1 MSRPANLAKLSVA
14 DLNRELH
21 RRRKGGQSLLRKRA
35 KLMEKVHEINTRL
48 RELGMA
54 AGGMSWSGK
63 RPRTES
69 NLVDAL
75 AAVLDGK
82 TMSVTEVSEAVQKAG
97 YQTTSANFRTIVN
110 IALINSGK
118 FKRVERGQ
126 YTAK

>member
-14 DLNRELH
+14 DLNRELN

-35 KLMEKVHEINTRL
+35 KLMEKVHELDARL

-54 AGGMSWSGK
+54 AGGTSVGGP
-63 RPRTES
+63 RPRNES
-69 NLVDAL
+69 NLVEAL

-97 YQTTSANFRTIVN
+97 YQTTSPNFRTIVN
-110 IALINSGK
+110 QALIASGK
-118 FKRVERGQ
+118 FKKISRGQ